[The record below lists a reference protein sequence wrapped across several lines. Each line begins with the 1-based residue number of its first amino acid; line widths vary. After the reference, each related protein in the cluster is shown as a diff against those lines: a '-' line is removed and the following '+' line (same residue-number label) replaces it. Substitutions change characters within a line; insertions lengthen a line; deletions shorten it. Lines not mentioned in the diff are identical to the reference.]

1 MLKLKD
7 QFSVEDGREGSVMLS
22 LLHQRVTKGSRRRS
36 GVNSNGTNNFN
47 EEKRK
52 GLRVERMSSEEK
64 GGRRSAEEREGEGA
78 GRRSEERD
86 DRRSVEERRGARVA
100 RRRSEEERRSKGEAE
115 CSLEETGEGSGGEK
129 KRQNPALISSPSNS
143 DMSDKEMRRRRKE
156 GEARSDTM
164 TRQKKKEKEEGLQP
178 QSLAPLSPAPDY
190 PSLSPRLSRSIQCLA
205 TLGNLAAER

>member
-7 QFSVEDGREGSVMLS
+7 QFSVDDGGEGSVMLS

-52 GLRVERMSSEEK
+52 GRRVERMSSEEK

-86 DRRSVEERRGARVA
+86 DRRSVEERRG
-100 RRRSEEERRSKGEAE
+100 
-115 CSLEETGEGSGGEK
+115 
-129 KRQNPALISSPSNS
+129 SS
-143 DMSDKEMRRRRKE
+143 
-156 GEARSDTM
+156 
-164 TRQKKKEKEEGLQP
+164 
-178 QSLAPLSPAPDY
+178 
-190 PSLSPRLSRSIQCLA
+190 
-205 TLGNLAAER
+205 